1 MTTLFI
7 SDLHLQPSRPDLLSL
22 FLSFIEKKASQ
33 ADQLYILGDLFEYWI
48 GDDGSL
54 SDHQPEVAALKA
66 LTNEGLPV
74 TVIPGNRDF
83 LLGQDFADETG
94 ASLLYGDH
102 QIMIDAQE
110 ILILHGDELCTDD
123 VSHQAFRK
131 VALDPAVQKNLL
143 SLPLERRR
151 EMASALR
158 AASKAGNKAS
168 DIVDVTQHAVED
180 YLRKHQ
186 VSIMVHGHTHRPAIH
201 EFELDGQPAKRIVLT
216 DWHSDHGGYLCVS
229 GGEFSLERWEG

>member
-7 SDLHLQPSRPDLLSL
+7 SDLHLQPSRPDLLAL
-22 FLSFIEKKASQ
+22 FLSFIEQRANQ
-33 ADQLYILGDLFEYWI
+33 ADHLYILGDLFEYWI

-54 SDHQPEVAALKA
+54 TDHQPEIAALKA
-66 LTNEGLPV
+66 LTDNGHGV

-83 LLGQDFADETG
+83 LLGDDFAAATG
-94 ASLLYGDH
+94 AQLLYGDH
-102 QIMIDAQE
+102 RVAVDKQE
-110 ILILHGDELCTDD
+110 IVILHGDELCSDD
-123 VSHQAFRK
+123 VSHQEFRK

-151 EMASALR
+151 EMAAALR

-168 DIVDVTQHAVED
+168 DIVDVTQETVET

-186 VSIMVHGHTHRPAIH
+186 VTTMIHGHTHRPAIH
-201 EFELDGQPAKRIVLT
+201 EFELDGHTAKRIVLT
-216 DWHSDHGGYLCVS
+216 DWHADHGGYLCAED
-229 GGEFSLERWEG
+229 GTLSLERWEG